1 MDIYVA
7 EGQNALSTTEGQ
19 NAHKIVF
26 EGQEKD
32 EKIVLFLR
40 QHPII
45 NIPWI
50 ATSLL
55 MFTVPTIL
63 TYLKLLE
70 FLPTNFLF
78 IGVLSWYLITSGF
91 ALEKLLSWL
100 FNVYIVTD
108 KRIIDIDFFNLI
120 HKQISYAALDKI
132 QDITHSTGGVMG
144 TLFNWGDV
152 LMQTAGAS
160 PNFDFLK
167 VPQPQQVVEKIK
179 ELQNGSTRSR

>member
-7 EGQNALSTTEGQ
+7 EGKTQ
-19 NAHKIVF
+19 KIIF
-26 EGQEKD
+26 EGQEEG
-32 EKIVLFLR
+32 EKVVLLMR
-40 QHPII
+40 QHPLT
-45 NIPWI
+45 NISWL

-55 MFTVPTIL
+55 MFAVPTVL
-63 TYLKLLE
+63 TSLKLLE

-78 IGVLSWYLITSGF
+78 VAILSWYLATSGLM
-91 ALEKLLSWL
+91 LEKLLSWL

-120 HKQISYAALDKI
+120 HKQVSYTELDKI
-132 QDITHSTGGVMG
+132 QDITYSTGGVIG

-152 LMQTAGAS
+152 LIQTAGAS

-167 VPQPQQVVEKIK
+167 VPQPALVVEKIK
-179 ELQNGSTRSR
+179 ELQNGSTGSR